1 MNNQTKKKRHIL
13 VTGCPRSGTTFLGKV
28 LSFPTEVG
36 YIREPFNRDFG
47 LDDLEYEFPYMHRGM
62 QKEQVYRDMV
72 EALLSRKANFKSLP
86 PSGANNLKQS
96 VGRMLFGSGSNYSY
110 IKSTTN
116 PLVQRYLLK
125 DPMASLGSEYLHRE
139 YDFDVVVIMR
149 KPLPTIASMRRLGLV
164 HSLEEL
170 ANQEKLRELYL
181 PEEVLGHLG
190 QELTLLERQALLWTA
205 INAVLQSFVE
215 RNSRFIVVQHHAL
228 ATRPVKELSK
238 LYKKLDLAFTPAI
251 KSKVEEYTSS
261 KNVSA
266 ITSDK
271 MYILKRNS
279 RAIADVKQG
288 VFTPDEEQRIYEL
301 TDRVASKIFGSV

>member
-1 MNNQTKKKRHIL
+1 
-13 VTGCPRSGTTFLGKV
+13 
-28 LSFPTEVG
+28 
-36 YIREPFNRDFG
+36 
-47 LDDLEYEFPYMHRGM
+47 
-62 QKEQVYRDMV
+62 
-72 EALLSRKANFKSLP
+72 
-86 PSGANNLKQS
+86 
-96 VGRMLFGSGSNYSY
+96 
-110 IKSTTN
+110 
-116 PLVQRYLLK
+116 
-125 DPMASLGSEYLHRE
+125 MASLGSEYLHRE

-170 ANQEKLRELYL
+170 ASQEKLRELYL

-215 RNSRFIVVQHHAL
+215 RNPRFIVVQHHAL
-228 ATRPVKELSK
+228 ATRPLKELSK

-271 MYILKRNS
+271 MHILKRNS